1 AARETGALKEA
12 KDKLE
17 KRVEEL
23 TWRLDIEKHL
33 RIDLEE
39 AKGQEIAKLQN
50 ALQEM
55 QVQLDEAHAAIIHEK
70 EAAKLAIEQAPP
82 SEVEELKKRIKD
94 FEERCSEI
102 EKENQARLKEA
113 EEAQLKAAQLQETI
127 ERLELSLSNLESENQ
142 VLCQQSLVESKNEEL
157 SEEIKALKGQIANLE
172 SENEFLR
179 SQEAAAAALEQ
190 KVHPEKIET
199 DQEVAVVEQIQPR
212 VIAVN
217 MNAQIKS
224 MDNGNQTEEEWH
236 ARKEPRA
243 PVSYLT
249 KQRSLTDRQQEN
261 HDALLKCLTED
272 KRFEKNR
279 PAVSCIVYKALLH
292 WRSFEAEKT
301 HIFDKIIHAIRSS
314 IESQEGI
321 NDLAYWLSTTSTLLF
336 YLHCTLKASNTTK
349 AVSRNR
355 NSPATLFGKMAQ
367 GLRSSSMGMGISSGY
382 SGMVDKPNE
391 QSKVEAKYPAILFK
405 QHLTAYVE
413 KIYGMIRDSLK
424 KEISP
429 FLNLCIQAPRS
440 IRTRSIRGSSRNI
453 HSNIVAKQHALHMHW
468 KSIVNKLDHALGI
481 LSDNYVPPMITRK
494 IFSQVFSFMNVQL
507 FNSLLL
513 RRECCSFSNGEYLK
527 AGLHELELWC
537 LKATDQF
544 AGSSWDELKH
554 IRQAVGFLVLH
565 QKTQKSLEEITTELC
580 PVLSIPQI
588 YRIGTMFWD
597 DKYGA
602 QGLSPEVISR
612 MRVLMTEESINIPS
626 NSFLLE
632 VDSSIPFLMEEM
644 FRSMSDIRLSDMNV
658 DPPPILRQKS
668 DFQFLLQQMDS
679 DSQ

>member
-1 AARETGALKEA
+1 MILKFHDDPTVNGFEIVVF
-12 KDKLE
+12 L
-17 KRVEEL
+17 
-23 TWRLDIEKHL
+23 RLDL
-33 RIDLEE
+33 
-39 AKGQEIAKLQN
+39 
-50 ALQEM
+50 
-55 QVQLDEAHAAIIHEK
+55 
-70 EAAKLAIEQAPP
+70 
-82 SEVEELKKRIKD
+82 
-94 FEERCSEI
+94 
-102 EKENQARLKEA
+102 
-113 EEAQLKAAQLQETI
+113 
-127 ERLELSLSNLESENQ
+127 
-142 VLCQQSLVESKNEEL
+142 
-157 SEEIKALKGQIANLE
+157 
-172 SENEFLR
+172 
-179 SQEAAAAALEQ
+179 
-190 KVHPEKIET
+190 
-199 DQEVAVVEQIQPR
+199 
-212 VIAVN
+212 
-217 MNAQIKS
+217 
-224 MDNGNQTEEEWH
+224 DNGNPTEEEWH

-243 PVSYLT
+243 PVFLLT
-249 KQRSLTDRQQEN
+249 KQRSLTDRQQES

-279 PAVSCIVYKALLH
+279 PAVACIVYKSLLH
-292 WRSFEAEKT
+292 WRSLEAEKT
-301 HIFDKIIHAIRSS
+301 HIFDKITHAFRSS

-321 NDLAYWLSTTSTLLF
+321 HDLAYWLSTTSTLLF
-336 YLHCTLKASNTTK
+336 YLQCTMKASNTTK

-367 GLRSSSMGMGISSGY
+367 GLRSSSLGLGISSGY
-382 SGMVDKPNE
+382 SGMVDKTND

-453 HSNIVAKQHALHMHW
+453 HSNIVAKQQTLHMYWKGIVDKLDTALH
-468 KSIVNKLDHALGI
+468 I
-481 LSDNYVPPMITRK
+481 LSDNYVPPIIARK

-527 AGLHELELWC
+527 AGLHELEQWC

-544 AGSSWDELKH
+544 AGSSWAELKH

-565 QKTQKSLEEITTELC
+565 QKTQKSLEEITNELC

-602 QGLSPEVISR
+602 HGLSAEVISR
-612 MRVLMTEESINIPS
+612 MRVIMTEDSINIHNS
-626 NSFLLE
+626 SFLLE

-644 FRSMSDIRLSDMNV
+644 FQSMSDIRLSDMDV
-658 DPPPILRQKS
+658 DPPPILRQRS